1 MNVAS
6 LPHFDQYLGPW
17 SIEPERFLAGHAA
30 LMGIDLH
37 VHMQGPDPHRAA
49 EQAELRSQLTV
60 QDGVAVIA
68 LHGVLMKHYSSMQES
83 TSTVVARRLVR
94 GAVASRDVG
103 AILLHIDSPGGTVAG
118 MQELAGDIAA
128 ASQAKPMI
136 AFCENL
142 CASAAYWAAS
152 QAGKIVASPIALVG
166 SIGTYGVIQDFSAAA
181 TLKGIK
187 VHVVKAGA
195 HKGAGVPGTEI
206 TAEQLAEHQR
216 IVNEL
221 NGFFVR
227 GVAAGRGIPLARAE
241 ELADGRVHIA
251 AEAQRLGLIDG
262 VQSLDA
268 TFTKLAALAQQ
279 RIQK

>member
-1 MNVAS
+1 MNVAQ
-6 LPHFDQYLGPW
+6 LPHFDQYLGLW
-17 SIEPERFLAGHAA
+17 AMEPEQFLAGHAA

-37 VHMQGPDPHRAA
+37 VHLAGPDPQRAA
-49 EQAELRSQLTV
+49 DVAERRGELTV
-60 QDGVAVIA
+60 QDGVAVIS
-68 LHGVLMKHYSSMQES
+68 LHGVLMKHYSSMAES
-83 TSTVVARRLVR
+83 TSTVQARRLVR
-94 GAVASRDVG
+94 AAKVSAQVG
-103 AILLHIDSPGGTVAG
+103 AALIHIDSPGGTVAG
-118 MQELAGDIAA
+118 TQELAEDIAA
-128 ASQAKPMI
+128 LAKVKPTV

-142 CASAAYWAAS
+142 CASAAYWSAS

-166 SIGTYGVIQDFSAAA
+166 SIGTYGVVHDMSAAA

-195 HKGAGVPGTEI
+195 HKGGGVAGTEV

-227 GVAAGRGIPLARAE
+227 GVAAGRDMSPTRAQ

-251 AEAQRLGLIDG
+251 AEAQKLGLIDG

-268 TFTKLAALAQQ
+268 TFSKLAALAQQ
-279 RIQK
+279 RIPR